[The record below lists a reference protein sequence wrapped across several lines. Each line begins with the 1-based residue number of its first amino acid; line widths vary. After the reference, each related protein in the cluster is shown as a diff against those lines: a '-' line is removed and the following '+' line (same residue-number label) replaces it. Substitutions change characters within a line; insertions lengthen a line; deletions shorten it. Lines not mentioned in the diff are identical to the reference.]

1 MQKEESA
8 VQLASSE
15 QNFLNLTG
23 FGELETLVHFL
34 TVRYLATLP
43 CYFHLYLF
51 VWLDMLGL
59 CKREAWQF
67 CWLDAWVSEEIEWS
81 YWKMEDHKGVEGK
94 SVL

>member
-34 TVRYLATLP
+34 SVRYLATLP

-51 VWLDMLGL
+51 V
-59 CKREAWQF
+59 
-67 CWLDAWVSEEIEWS
+67 
-81 YWKMEDHKGVEGK
+81 
-94 SVL
+94 